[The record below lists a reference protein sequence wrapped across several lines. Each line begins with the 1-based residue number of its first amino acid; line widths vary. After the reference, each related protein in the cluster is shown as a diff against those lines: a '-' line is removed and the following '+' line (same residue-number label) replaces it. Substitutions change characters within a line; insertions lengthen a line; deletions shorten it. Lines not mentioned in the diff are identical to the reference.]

1 MIFCKIELENIFIGD
16 KILKKNL
23 KSYLILFPIAA
34 GIVVLDQ
41 WTKLLIRN
49 TLAFGEIWSPWVWLT
64 PYARV
69 VHWHNTGVAFGMFQ
83 NNNFLFAILVSIIA
97 LVIIVYYPQLTEG
110 DRFLM
115 IALSMQ
121 LGGAVGNLIDRLTI
135 GYVTDFISIGNFAV
149 FNVAD
154 ASVTVGVGI
163 MILGLWV
170 QENKQRKKN
179 KEEVPKPK
187 EMEQR

>member
-1 MIFCKIELENIFIGD
+1 MIFCKIELENNFIGES
-16 KILKKNL
+16 KLKKNL

-34 GIVVLDQ
+34 GIIALDQ
-41 WTKLLIRN
+41 WTKSLIRN
-49 TLAFGEIWSPWVWLT
+49 TLAVGEIWSPWDWLM

-69 VHWHNTGVAFGMFQ
+69 VHWQNTGVAFGMFQ
-83 NNNFLFAILVSIIA
+83 DNNVLFTVLVSIIA
-97 LVIIVYYPQLTEG
+97 LVIIIYYPQLTEG
-110 DRFLM
+110 DWFLM

-121 LGGAVGNLIDRLTI
+121 LGGAVGNLIDRLTV
-135 GYVTDFISIGNFAV
+135 GHVTDFISVGNFAV

-170 QENKQRKKN
+170 QENKQRKKI
-179 KEEVPKPK
+179 KEELPEPK
-187 EMEQR
+187 ELDPR